1 MAEKGNRDFTVTLLS
16 GNGPERSRLAGPLRD
31 LGYDLVEAAKAGE
44 CLEMIGLQAPDVL
57 IADVDRIDDDRIDFL
72 KSCKKASPATA
83 VILVSEHMAL
93 DEVMHLART
102 GAFQCLGK
110 PVEKEKILDV
120 VDRALDGARQ
130 KREAREVRVI
140 SVGYRQSDRFMVGK
154 STLMQEIVEVIEK
167 VAASKASTVLIQGES
182 GTGKEL
188 VARAIHFQGLDSG
201 GQFMEINCATL
212 PENLLESEL
221 FGHRKGA
228 FTDAQKDKQGLVE
241 LAEGGT
247 LFLDEIGEMP
257 MNLQSKVLR
266 LIETK
271 RFRRIGGVEDIEV
284 NTRVI
289 AATNRD
295 LKTAISEGR
304 FRDDLY
310 FRLMVIPIYVPALRE
325 RKEDIPLLAS
335 LFIDYFNKELARSV
349 RGVSREALGI
359 MMGYDWPGNVREL
372 RNTIERAI
380 LLESIDVI
388 LPEHLPRELL
398 EAGGG
403 PILDSSRRDQVPIS
417 LKEAERRAIIQA
429 LRWAGGNKSKA
440 ARVLGI
446 TRQTLRQKIK
456 TLGVDNILP
465 TG

>member
-1 MAEKGNRDFTVTLLS
+1 
-16 GNGPERSRLAGPLRD
+16 
-31 LGYDLVEAAKAGE
+31 
-44 CLEMIGLQAPDVL
+44 
-57 IADVDRIDDDRIDFL
+57 
-72 KSCKKASPATA
+72 
-83 VILVSEHMAL
+83 
-93 DEVMHLART
+93 
-102 GAFQCLGK
+102 
-110 PVEKEKILDV
+110 
-120 VDRALDGARQ
+120 
-130 KREAREVRVI
+130 
-140 SVGYRQSDRFMVGK
+140 
-154 STLMQEIVEVIEK
+154 VEVIEK
-167 VAASKASTVLIQGES
+167 VSASKASTVLIQGES
-182 GTGKEL
+182 GTGKEV
-188 VARAIHFQGLDSG
+188 VARAIQFQGLDSG